1 MTAINKAL
9 QAVSLGEVQ
18 TFANLQITPLLA
30 QAAGIADYMTLSEAQ
45 ALGLAVITEVSESG
59 SVPTLLL
66 ENSADKAVFLLDGEE
81 LVGEE

>member
-30 QAAGIADYMTLSEAQ
+30 PAAGIADYMTLSEAQ
-45 ALGLAVITEVSESG
+45 VLGLAVVTEVSESG

-66 ENSADKAVFLLDGEE
+66 ENTAD
-81 LVGEE
+81 